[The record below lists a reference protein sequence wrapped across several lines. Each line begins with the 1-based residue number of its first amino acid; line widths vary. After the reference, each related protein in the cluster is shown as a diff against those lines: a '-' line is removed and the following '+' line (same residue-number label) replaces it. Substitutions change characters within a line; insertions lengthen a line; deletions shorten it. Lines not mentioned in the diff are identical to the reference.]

1 MLPAL
6 CTSRSASVNVA
17 LVSSQDAICVRSGS
31 LAQPIRVYR
40 HPGTGEEA
48 HLSAG
53 PITGPAGQWWEVRL
67 VRADGR
73 PGAVAGQTAVDW
85 WRSRE
90 AAQEGYRKRL
100 QALRA
105 AGWVRVD

>member
-6 CTSRSASVNVA
+6 CTSRSVSVNVA
-17 LVSSQDAICVRSGS
+17 LVSPQEAICVRSGS

-53 PITGPAGQWWEVRL
+53 QSPDLPGSG
-67 VRADGR
+67 GR
-73 PGAVAGQTAVDW
+73 SA
-85 WRSRE
+85 
-90 AAQEGYRKRL
+90 
-100 QALRA
+100 
-105 AGWVRVD
+105 

>member
-1 MLPAL
+1 MAVRNPDVAQLVGVCNPGVARRPAPD
-6 CTSRSASVNVA
+6 THDR
-17 LVSSQDAICVRSGS
+17 RT
-31 LAQPIRVYR
+31 YR

-53 PITGPAGQWWEVRL
+53 PIAVLASGEWWEVRL

-73 PGAVAGQTAVDW
+73 PWAVAGQTAVDC

-90 AAQEGYRKRL
+90 AAREGYRKRL

-105 AGWVRVD
+105 EGWVRVE